1 MSIVLQSPSRKA
13 SRVNAF
19 IGRAFS
25 RPSFVIGFAI
35 LALSIAL
42 ALFPQLLAP
51 YDPLAFDLS
60 AIQQGPSLAHPFGTD
75 NFGRDVLSRVIWAY
89 RVDMQMA
96 FFATIFALL
105 IGVTVGAFVGYY
117 GGIADTIFGRC
128 VDAIITFP
136 FLVLVIAIVAVL
148 GPGLINMY
156 VAITAVN
163 WVYYARLTR
172 AEIMAQKSNDYAAA
186 GRVLGYS
193 DRRIIFRHLL
203 PNAISP
209 IIVYWM
215 TDMALAILLGSS
227 LGYLGLGAQPP
238 AAEWGVLIAEGRN
251 FLLTAWWMS
260 LMPGIAI
267 VLTGLGF
274 SLVGDALADLLR
286 PKGR

>member
-1 MSIVLQSPSRKA
+1 MSIVLQSPGRKA

-19 IGRAFS
+19 LGRAFS

-136 FLVLVIAIVAVL
+136 FLVLVIAIVAV
-148 GPGLINMY
+148 PASSTCM
-156 VAITAVN
+156 
-163 WVYYARLTR
+163 WR
-172 AEIMAQKSNDYAAA
+172 S
-186 GRVLGYS
+186 
-193 DRRIIFRHLL
+193 RR
-203 PNAISP
+203 
-209 IIVYWM
+209 
-215 TDMALAILLGSS
+215 
-227 LGYLGLGAQPP
+227 
-238 AAEWGVLIAEGRN
+238 
-251 FLLTAWWMS
+251 
-260 LMPGIAI
+260 
-267 VLTGLGF
+267 
-274 SLVGDALADLLR
+274 
-286 PKGR
+286 